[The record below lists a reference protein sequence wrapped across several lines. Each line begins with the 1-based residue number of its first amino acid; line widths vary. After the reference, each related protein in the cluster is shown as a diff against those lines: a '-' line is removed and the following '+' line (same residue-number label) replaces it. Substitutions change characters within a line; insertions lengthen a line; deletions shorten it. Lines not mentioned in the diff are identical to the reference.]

1 MFVNS
6 LRTCGATSFMA
17 KNKGVRIVITLEC
30 TECRSNPAKRSPGV
44 SRYTTEKNR
53 RNTTERLELMKFCP
67 QLNKMTLHKEIK

>member
-1 MFVNS
+1 
-6 LRTCGATSFMA
+6 MA

-53 RNTTERLELMKFCP
+53 RHTTERLEIKKFFP
-67 QLNKMTLHKEIK
+67 HFNKLSPHKKIN